1 MPDSSRRKDGVRWGV
16 IRADLE
22 NFFTRLPTMLR
33 SDPTAVMLIVANLY
47 PVKLTLD
54 VLGHFVD
61 HGMLQLNEDPE
72 KPLWR
77 PER

>member
-1 MPDSSRRKDGVRWGV
+1 MISRRHDDGVRWGV
-16 IRADLE
+16 LRADAK

-33 SDPTAVMLIVANLY
+33 NDPTAMMLIVANLY

-61 HGMLQLNEDPE
+61 HGMLNLNENPE
-72 KPLWR
+72 QPLWR
-77 PER
+77 TKR